1 MFRSAT
7 CARIIPKEFSEKY
20 LYHWIKYIFFFIP
33 LSVSHS
39 AAGSSHSI
47 EMSSLHNN
55 FHFNDTTFKIY
66 CIHWELYSCCHTSHL
81 SHCTALFWNIIL
93 KQYFGAIFLLLHFL
107 SPHHSSKLS
116 ITIIG
121 AYLLFSIFSIMQQ
134 FCKQST
140 DFCWREN
147 CTWRKFLNMFC
158 IILHIYIL
166 TEQSP
171 EYHLQNMHSFWKLL
185 KSCRAKKS
193 FGTCFYIA
201 FTLRKASLEWDNP

>member
-20 LYHWIKYIFFFIP
+20 LYHWIENISFLFIS

-55 FHFNDTTFKIY
+55 FHFNDTTFKTY
-66 CIHWELYSCCHTSHL
+66 CIHWAIFML
-81 SHCTALFWNIIL
+81 SHFPFELFSIILEHYFEALFS
-93 KQYFGAIFLLLHFL
+93 LLCFL

-121 AYLLFSIFSIMQQ
+121 AYLLFSTGCPRKNVTLFWRAVAPINFELGIKVGGCYGIVRFSAL
-134 FCKQST
+134 
-140 DFCWREN
+140 R
-147 CTWRKFLNMFC
+147 C
-158 IILHIYIL
+158 I
-166 TEQSP
+166 
-171 EYHLQNMHSFWKLL
+171 
-185 KSCRAKKS
+185 
-193 FGTCFYIA
+193 
-201 FTLRKASLEWDNP
+201 